1 MKNASRRLSLSVV
14 SFGLLA
20 ATVLPGCYKTE
31 METQKARADKAEG
44 DLAALK
50 EQLTKSKSDLDTAK
64 AQINQF
70 RSGQLVT
77 LVNGQPLGT
86 DQISMTQ
93 PGVFVRNGTRQR
105 PGSKVN
111 FDNGR
116 IADQQLVT
124 LRDNGKP
131 NFQGNVKNSRP
142 DGDWLWYDPKGVPA
156 TKEVW
161 KDGKLAQVF
170 KATSVK
176 GDAVTWKES
185 SKAERESW
193 FKSTAVVFNNLPEL
207 IRELDAAPAPAPKD
221 PKADPKATDP
231 KAKTPAKTPAKR

>member
-1 MKNASRRLSLSVV
+1 MKNVSRRLSLTVV
-14 SFGLLA
+14 SFGLLT

-44 DLAALK
+44 DLAAAK
-50 EQLTKSKSDLDTAK
+50 EQLTKSKAELDSAK
-64 AQINQF
+64 AQINQS

-77 LVNGQPLGT
+77 LVNGQQAGT
-86 DQISMTQ
+86 DQITMTQ
-93 PGVFVRNGTRQR
+93 PGVFVRNGIRQR
-105 PGSKVN
+105 VGSKVN

-124 LRDNGKP
+124 TRPDGKT

-142 DGDWLWYDPKGVPA
+142 EGDWLWYDPKGNPA

-170 KATSVK
+170 RATAVK
-176 GDAVTWKES
+176 GDQITWKEM
-185 SKAERESW
+185 SKAEREAW
-193 FKSTAVVFNNLPEL
+193 FKSTGGVFSNLPEL

-231 KAKTPAKTPAKR
+231 KAKAPAKTPAKR